1 MRAGTLMDKF
11 CDLETNSDI
20 ITSSIRAK
28 AREFREPLNEQ
39 YKFIFNDMLA
49 PDAGKTATVRV
60 LSL

>member
-1 MRAGTLMDKF
+1 MDKF

>member
-1 MRAGTLMDKF
+1 MDKF

-28 AREFREPLNEQ
+28 AGEFREPLNEQ